1 MSPLSSRIL
10 LDLRQ
15 GTEPLTAPQIA
26 ALSDLSAA
34 DVHTLIAAWS
44 DMPTARRLW
53 LVEVMGRMADER
65 FELNFDA
72 VHLAALGDPDPAI
85 RSLAIRNLWENEEP
99 ALARRLL
106 EILRTDPAPEPVQA
120 AARALGHFVLMGEL
134 AQLDEDRLQEIV
146 AELVRVATTSP
157 DATARRLSV
166 ESLGYSSDPEA
177 TRLIGAAF
185 DDPADEWRASALVA
199 MGRSANP
206 DWTEQ
211 ILPMLR
217 HASPT
222 LRREGARACGELEA
236 QGAAAELIELLED
249 SDAAVRAAA
258 IWALGQVGGKSAYQ
272 ALTDLSRRKDD
283 MDEAEQAERALENL
297 AFVDGTGQLLLYA
310 QDDDLHDD
318 LDDEVDEE

>member
-1 MSPLSSRIL
+1 MSPLTPRFL

-15 GTEPLTAPQIA
+15 GTEPLTAAQIA
-26 ALSDLSAA
+26 VLSDLSAA
-34 DVHTLIAAWS
+34 DLRTLTAAWP
-44 DMPTARRLW
+44 DVPRERRLQ
-53 LVEVMGRMADER
+53 LMEEMGRLADER

-72 VHLAALGDPDPAI
+72 VDLAALGDPDPAI

-106 EILRTDPAPEPVQA
+106 QILQSDPDPAPVRA

-146 AELVRVATTSP
+146 ASLLKLATTSP

-166 ESLGYSSDPEA
+166 ESLGYSSDPQA

-206 DWTEQ
+206 DWTER

-217 HASPT
+217 HPAPS
-222 LRREGARACGELEA
+222 LRREAARACGELELQA
-236 QGAAAELIELLED
+236 STAELVDLLED
-249 SDAAVRAAA
+249 SDAEVRAAA
-258 IWALGQVGGKSAYQ
+258 IWALGQVGGKLAYQ
-272 ALTDLSRRKDD
+272 GLTVVARRKEDP
-283 MDEAEQAERALENL
+283 DEAELADQALENL

-310 QDDDLHDD
+310 QDDDLDND
-318 LDDEVDEE
+318 LNEEVDEE